1 MRPGSPGSP
10 AHDLPGIVP
19 LAGCVTID
27 VRNVV
32 LQSFRDSIIA
42 PIWQKL
48 YEQFISMGKDV
59 EPGMALGDRYSRLQ
73 QM

>member
-10 AHDLPGIVP
+10 AHDLPGVVP
-19 LAGCVTID
+19 LVGCTTID

-32 LQSFRDSIIA
+32 LQSFRDSIIE
-42 PIWQKL
+42 PIWAKL
-48 YEQFISMGKDV
+48 YDQFMSMGKDV
-59 EPGMALGDRYSRLQ
+59 EAGGALGDRYSRLQ